1 MSEPGGADGHRLVS
15 DVAAAFRDRAGRS
28 PEGIWR
34 APGRVNL
41 IGEHTDYN
49 DGYVLPFAIDRDTLV
64 AAARRDDDL
73 VSCTSVGL
81 GDAPDVTIGE
91 LTPQAPRGW
100 WSYVHGVIA
109 GLAASSGG
117 MWGFD
122 LLIASDVPVGAGL
135 SSSAALECATALAV
149 ATLAD
154 APAERLE
161 LARIARYAEETYA
174 GVPCGIMDQIA
185 SLFGERDHALFLDT
199 RSLTL
204 EPIPMLPSP
213 YVSVVI
219 DTGLKHALA
228 DGAYAERRRA
238 CEAAAAA
245 LGVAALRDVTLEE
258 LDATLVLDATLLS
271 RARHVVSENDR
282 VLAAT
287 EALRERDAGRVGG
300 LMLASHESLRADFEV
315 SSDELDVAVASAVEG
330 GAIGARMTGGGF
342 GGSAIAIATEED
354 AGLVEAVVT
363 ERFRVEGMPEPR
375 VYRVA
380 ATDGASRLA

>member
-1 MSEPGGADGHRLVS
+1 MSDPGVAEGHRRVS
-15 DVAAAFRDRAGRS
+15 DVAAAFRERAGRS
-28 PEGIWR
+28 PDGIWR

-64 AAARRDDDL
+64 AAARRADDV
-73 VSCTSVGL
+73 VSCSSVGL
-81 GDAPDVTIGE
+81 GDAPDVTLDE
-91 LTPQAPRGW
+91 LSPDAPRGW

-109 GLAASSGG
+109 GLAASFGG
-117 MWGFD
+117 TSGFD

-154 APAERLE
+154 APAEPLE

-185 SLFGERDHALFLDT
+185 SLFGERDRALFLDT

-204 EPIPMLPSP
+204 EPTPVLPAP
-213 YVSVVI
+213 HVSVVI
-219 DTGLKHALA
+219 DTGVKHALA
-228 DGAYAERRRA
+228 DGGYAERRRA

-245 LGVAALRDVTLEE
+245 LGVAALRDVTFED
-258 LDATLVLDATLLS
+258 LDAAPALDPTLRA
-271 RARHVVSENDR
+271 RARHVVSENER
-282 VLAAT
+282 VLAAS
-287 EALRERDAGRVGG
+287 EALRERDAERLGG

-315 SSDELDVAVASAVEG
+315 SSDELDVAVASAIEG

-342 GGSAIAIATEED
+342 GGSAIAIVTEED
-354 AGLVEAVVT
+354 AGILEAVVG
-363 ERFRVEGMPEPR
+363 ERFRVEGMAEPR
-375 VYRVA
+375 VLRVA

>member
-1 MSEPGGADGHRLVS
+1 M
-15 DVAAAFRDRAGRS
+15 
-28 PEGIWR
+28 
-34 APGRVNL
+34 
-41 IGEHTDYN
+41 
-49 DGYVLPFAIDRDTLV
+49 
-64 AAARRDDDL
+64 
-73 VSCTSVGL
+73 
-81 GDAPDVTIGE
+81 
-91 LTPQAPRGW
+91 
-100 WSYVHGVIA
+100 IA

-117 MWGFD
+117 ISGFD

-161 LARIARYAEETYA
+161 LARIARYAEESYA
-174 GVPCGIMDQIA
+174 GVPCGMMDQIA
-185 SLFGERDHALFLDT
+185 SLFGERDRALFLDT
-199 RSLTL
+199 RSLTH
-204 EPIPMLPSP
+204 EPLPMLPSP

-219 DTGLKHALA
+219 DTGVKHALA

-258 LDATLVLDATLLS
+258 LDAASALDATLRS
-271 RARHVVSENDR
+271 RARHVVTENDR
-282 VLAAT
+282 VLAAV
-287 EALRERDAGRVGG
+287 EALRTRDADRLGG

-330 GAIGARMTGGGF
+330 GATGARLTGGGF

-363 ERFRVEGMPEPR
+363 ERFRVEGMAEPR
-375 VYRVA
+375 VSRVA